1 MRITTLFKNFLA
13 CVGGITLIVLGF
25 DAYNF
30 LLPSKVEQPR
40 DLFDWS
46 VVAEYP
52 NHDNSV
58 VAVLERGVSNTGA
71 NTAPFYH
78 IELRTAEKSSEWLN
92 HWMVWNSQVHQ
103 PPSIEWLDHN
113 NIEIKQISYRV
124 WEYEPS
130 VELNGKTYGVHLRV
144 LPTEP

>member
-1 MRITTLFKNFLA
+1 MRAIIYFKDFLVL
-13 CVGGITLIVLGF
+13 VGGVSLIVLSF

-30 LLPSKVEQPR
+30 LFPSKSEPQA

-46 VVAEYP
+46 VVGEYP
-52 NHDNSV
+52 NPDKSV

-78 IELRTAEKSSEWLN
+78 IELRTAENSNEWRN
-92 HWMVWNSQVHQ
+92 HWMVWNSQVRQ
-103 PPSIEWLDHN
+103 PPGIKWLDHN
-113 NIEIKQISYRV
+113 NIEIKQVSYRV

-130 VELNGKTYGVHLRV
+130 VELNGNTYGVHLNV
-144 LPTEP
+144 LPTKP

>member
-1 MRITTLFKNFLA
+1 MKLATLFKNFLA
-13 CVGGITLIVLGF
+13 CVGVITLIELGF
-25 DAYNF
+25 DAYN
-30 LLPSKVEQPR
+30 LLFPGKVEPPR
-40 DLFDWS
+40 DSFDWS

-52 NHDNSV
+52 NHDKSV

-78 IELRTAEKSSEWLN
+78 IELRTTEKSGEWRN
-92 HWMVWNSQVHQ
+92 HWMVWNSQIDY
-103 PPSIEWLDHN
+103 PPSIKWLDHS

-130 VELNGKTYGVHLRV
+130 VELNGKIYGVHLRV
-144 LPTEP
+144 LPTKL

>member
-1 MRITTLFKNFLA
+1 MKLAMLFKNFLA

-30 LLPSKVEQPR
+30 LLPSKVEPPR

-52 NHDNSV
+52 NHDKSV

-78 IELRTAEKSSEWLN
+78 IE
-92 HWMVWNSQVHQ
+92 
-103 PPSIEWLDHN
+103 
-113 NIEIKQISYRV
+113 
-124 WEYEPS
+124 
-130 VELNGKTYGVHLRV
+130 
-144 LPTEP
+144 